1 VRAGGNRERVVCQL
15 VTQTIVRTPSPLLRV
30 PAWTKEVQ
38 YPQKYKNIETEGQIS
53 GHRDET
59 RYRLIAT
66 GIAGVP
72 FVQVGNAQATFRMGA
87 CRITGDLVR
96 DEDNGE
102 VLSTRL
108 KRQY

>member
-1 VRAGGNRERVVCQL
+1 MWAWVRAGGNRERVVCQL

-59 RYRLIAT
+59 RYRLNYRRHC
-66 GIAGVP
+66 GVP
-72 FVQVGNAQATFRMGA
+72 FVQVGDAPATF
-87 CRITGDLVR
+87 
-96 DEDNGE
+96 
-102 VLSTRL
+102 
-108 KRQY
+108 